1 MTLFLPCG
9 PCFHRHLTLFLGAKI
24 NLGRRMILCLLNP
37 AREAYFDRFSVQRT
51 KFKDIFQIAM
61 GRGGASGLVLKE
73 DETDSLK
80 F

>member
-1 MTLFLPCG
+1 
-9 PCFHRHLTLFLGAKI
+9 
-24 NLGRRMILCLLNP
+24 MILCLLNP
-37 AREAYFDRFSVQRT
+37 TREAYFDRFSVQRT

>member
-1 MTLFLPCG
+1 MTLY
-9 PCFHRHLTLFLGAKI
+9 
-24 NLGRRMILCLLNP
+24 LLNP

-61 GRGGASGLVLKE
+61 GKGGASGLVLKE
-73 DETDSLK
+73 DGTDSLK